1 MNNNENTQVTIQAT
15 IVTKQQLNSVGINLP
30 DDQMQALIQHV
41 EETVNERISEEVID
55 SLDDTQLEELVSLQN
70 SDAPAEQIDA
80 WIRER
85 VPEYDEIIEDN
96 VTIVIGEL
104 VEDSDAIQAQ

>member
-1 MNNNENTQVTIQAT
+1 MNNDNNTQINLQAA
-15 IVTKQQLNSVGINLP
+15 IVTKEQLNSVGIRLP

-41 EETVNERISEEVID
+41 EETVNERISEEIID
-55 SLDDTQLEELVSLQN
+55 SLDDAQLEELVALQDG
-70 SDAPAEQIDA
+70 DAPAEQIDA

-104 VEDSDAIQAQ
+104 VENSDAIQA

>member
-1 MNNNENTQVTIQAT
+1 MNNDENTQVNIQAT
-15 IVTKQQLNSVGINLP
+15 VVTKQQLNSVGINLP

-41 EETVNERISEEVID
+41 EEVVNRRISEEVID
-55 SLDDTQLEELVSLQN
+55 SLDDVQLEELVALQDG
-70 SDAPAEQIDA
+70 DAPAEQIDA

-96 VTIVIGEL
+96 VTIVIGDL
-104 VEDSDAIQAQ
+104 VENSGAIQA